1 MANNEATAVPQVT
14 IMPPHMM
21 ISVDSV
27 PTYDG
32 TSSIEEFLNIVEET
46 GTLAEW
52 THKQLLA
59 IVRLKL
65 RFKAKQYLDSEPSL
79 KATTSWTTLK
89 ESLKKQFTRQYV
101 KGAAM
106 KSFMEC
112 RQRTGET
119 CRQFLTRLKLL
130 ANRTVTYTGDPAN
143 DNPIKKKLEQDI
155 TTQFTLGLLMPI
167 KQRVLSCNPE
177 DLEEALEFAEREE
190 SIERLLH
197 PNANREVRTVQTT
210 RNFNNNSRTGNYN
223 RQIRRCT
230 RCNKDGHIA
239 DNCRTQAAA
248 ATRPQVTCFKCNRQ
262 GHYSSNC
269 PDRNLNQPSTFNNK
283 RCYSCNGTGHL
294 ARNCTVQRD
303 RTATQTGNQSLNYNA
318 ATLQPRSSA
327 ANNSNEASWD

>member
-1 MANNEATAVPQVT
+1 MPETAVVPQVT
-14 IMPPHMM
+14 IVPQKML
-21 ISVDSV
+21 IGIDSV

-52 THKQLLA
+52 TDKQLLA

-65 RFKAKQYLDSEPSL
+65 RYKAKQYLDSEPSL
-79 KATTSWTTLK
+79 KATTTWKTLK
-89 ESLKKQFTRQYV
+89 DSLKKQFSRQYI

-130 ANRTVTYTGDPAN
+130 ANRTVTYTGDPAS
-143 DNPIKKKLEQDI
+143 DNPLKNKLEQDI
-155 TTQFTLGLLMPI
+155 TTQFTLGLMMPI
-167 KQRVLSCNPE
+167 KQRVLSSNPE
-177 DLEEALEFAEREE
+177 DLDEALEYAEREE

-197 PNANREVRTVQTT
+197 PNSNREVRVVQSTSNANAHKYQ
-210 RNFNNNSRTGNYN
+210 RKGNYT

-230 RCNKDGHIA
+230 KCNKVGHIA
-239 DNCRTQAAA
+239 ESCRSQAA
-248 ATRPQVTCFKCNRQ
+248 TLRPQITCFTCNRQ

-269 PDRNLNQPSTFNNK
+269 PDKNWNQPSTSNSK
-283 RCYSCNGTGHL
+283 RCYSCNGIGHF
-294 ARNCTVQRD
+294 ARDCTVPRD
-303 RTATQTGNQSLNYNA
+303 RTATQTGNPSGNFNA
-318 ATLQPRSSA
+318 ATFQPRSSA
-327 ANNSNEASWD
+327 ANDSNEASWE